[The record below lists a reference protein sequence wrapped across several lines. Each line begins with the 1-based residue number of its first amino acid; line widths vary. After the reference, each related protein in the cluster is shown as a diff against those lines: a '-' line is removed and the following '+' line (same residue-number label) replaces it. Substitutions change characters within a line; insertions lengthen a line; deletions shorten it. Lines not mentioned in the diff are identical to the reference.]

1 MPRLSVILPVRNG
14 EDTIARAVTSTRRA
28 LPADA
33 ELVIF
38 DDGSTDSTPALL
50 RSFES
55 PSVRVITSP
64 AGVGVGVAT
73 ALNTLIDRTDSEFI
87 ARMDADDVTLAG
99 RFGYQRRA
107 ISPGAAVNFTTVLEW
122 RPDARRV
129 RPAAPLPI
137 SARAFPYHLLM
148 TNPASHPTLF
158 ATRAALVRV
167 GGYRQVPAEDYDLWL
182 RLAIEGIGI
191 RRLAMPTLLYRMHP
205 QQVTSSLEWRH
216 ASWTDQSVA
225 AAFGTL
231 SAMLLGRPFSRLV
244 SLGFDAAVG
253 PQEVERALA
262 DFAARLETAIADLPP
277 WDRRILMRRLAG
289 RCEAVRAMRR
299 TVESGVSAPQPPPE
313 TVR

>member
-14 EDTIARAVTSTRRA
+14 ESTIARAVTSTRRA

-38 DDGSTDSTPALL
+38 DDGSTDSTPMVL
-50 RSFES
+50 RSLES

-64 AGVGVGVAT
+64 VSVGVAT

-87 ARMDADDVTLAG
+87 ARMDADDVTLMG

-107 ISPGAAVNFTTVLEW
+107 ISRSAAVNFTTVLEW
-122 RPDARRV
+122 RPDSRAV
-129 RPAAPLPI
+129 SPAAPLPI

-148 TNPASHPTLF
+148 TNPVSHPTLF
-158 ATRAALVRV
+158 ATRAVLVRV

-191 RRLAMPTLLYRMHP
+191 RRLALPTLLYRMHS

-216 ASWTDQSVA
+216 ASWTDRSLA
-225 AAFGTL
+225 ATFGKL
-231 SAMLLGRPFSRLV
+231 SETLLGRPFSRLV

-253 PQEVERALA
+253 QQEFELTLT
-262 DFAARLETAIADLPP
+262 DFAARLESAVADLPS

-299 TVESGVSAPQPPPE
+299 TGESAANVPQPLPE
-313 TVR
+313 V